1 MHRSFLRFFLAI
13 AFVAPVAG
21 VAHAQDD
28 GTAKGVN
35 PKDNI
40 TKFDVILKSDV
51 LERDVRIRSLS
62 FKYDRALGPNWGVQM
77 EVPLIRFESPGL
89 DDSGLGDLQ
98 FRARY
103 VTTIGA
109 ISYLAAGELIAP
121 TASGDALGLGQWQL
135 NPVVG
140 AVFAVSRYA
149 FVYAGY
155 KHLWS
160 FAGDDERPDVNAS
173 QPRVL
178 AAYTSPQGWWVLGDL
193 KYTRDH
199 EARLDALDSEA
210 EVGTMLSPTTA
221 ISLRVGTS
229 SLDSPRLSTI
239 SLNARVIF

>member
-1 MHRSFLRFFLAI
+1 MALGAS
-13 AFVAPVAG
+13 VAG

-40 TKFDVILKSDV
+40 TKFDLILKSDV

-62 FKYDRALGPNWGVQM
+62 FKYDRALGSNWGAQM
-77 EVPLIRFESPGL
+77 EVPLIRFESPML
-89 DDSGLGDLQ
+89 DDTGLGDLQ

-109 ISYLAAGELIAP
+109 VSYLAAGELIAP
-121 TASGDALGLGQWQL
+121 TASGDALGLGKWQL

-140 AVFAVSRYA
+140 AVFAVSRHA

-160 FAGDDERPDVNAS
+160 FAGDDERADVNAS

-178 AAYTSPQGWWVLGDL
+178 AAYTSPAGWWVLGDL

-221 ISLRVGTS
+221 ISLRLGTS
-229 SLDSPRLSTI
+229 SLDSTRLSTI
-239 SLNARVIF
+239 SLNGRIIF

>member
-1 MHRSFLRFFLAI
+1 MHGTSVGYVLAI
-13 AFVAPVAG
+13 ALVAPVAG
-21 VAHAQDD
+21 VAYAQED

-40 TKFDVILKSDV
+40 TKFDVILKNDV

-62 FKYDRALGPNWGVQM
+62 FKYDRALGPNWGAQM
-77 EVPLIRFESPGL
+77 ELPLIRFESPML

-121 TASGDALGLGQWQL
+121 TASGDALGLGKWQL

-140 AVFAVSRYA
+140 AVFAISRHA

-178 AAYTSPQGWWVLGDL
+178 AAYTSPKGWWVLGDL

-199 EARLDALDSEA
+199 EAKLDTLDSEA

-221 ISLRVGTS
+221 ISMRVGTS
-229 SLDSPRLSTI
+229 SLDSARLSTI
-239 SLNARVIF
+239 SLNARLIF

>member
-1 MHRSFLRFFLAI
+1 MPRTYLGHVLTI
-13 AFVAPVAG
+13 ALVAPVAG
-21 VAHAQDD
+21 VAHARDD

-62 FKYDRALGPNWGVQM
+62 FKYDRALGPNWGAQM
-77 EVPLIRFESPGL
+77 EVPLIRFESPML

-98 FRARY
+98 VRARY
-103 VTTIGA
+103 VTTSGA
-109 ISYLAAGELIAP
+109 VSYLAAGELVAP
-121 TASGDALGLGQWQL
+121 TASGDALGLGKWQL
-135 NPVVG
+135 NPVIG
-140 AVFAVSRYA
+140 AVFAVSRNA

-178 AAYTSPQGWWVLGDL
+178 AAYTAPQGWWVLGDL

-199 EARLDALDSEA
+199 EVRLETLDSEA

-221 ISLRVGTS
+221 ISLRLGTS
-229 SLDSPRLSTI
+229 SLDSARLSTI
-239 SLNARVIF
+239 SLNGRIIF